1 MFPLQVTMFIIC
13 ISFFLVHR
21 VLFICL
27 FSFHCSLYFLSSFRQ
42 LHSAYPLPLSF
53 PLSSLAHTFFLPL
66 ERGLLGGRPGPLL
79 YLSQMLRA
87 LASVHQRA
95 LRPLGHRVP
104 IPPCAKHIR
113 HPVTEKRKTLN
124 KAAVSFWIVSVK
136 TRVLRAA
143 PAFCS
148 VEALQ
153 ESFCWETSVVSMLLG
168 LARR

>member
-79 YLSQMLRA
+79 SLSQMLRA

-104 IPPCAKHIR
+104 IPPLCKAHTTPGYRKEKNSHSLIR
-113 HPVTEKRKTLN
+113 
-124 KAAVSFWIVSVK
+124 
-136 TRVLRAA
+136 
-143 PAFCS
+143 
-148 VEALQ
+148 
-153 ESFCWETSVVSMLLG
+153 LG
-168 LARR
+168 K